1 MFDFINPNNKNILV
15 LPIEVKIREF
25 LPKLYL
31 AFNILRNNK
40 KFNILIGG
48 QRFINQSFIVSN
60 SLWFDKFT
68 YSYKISKSISYLYNS
83 IMMLDEEG
91 PISFHNKLFTKMRY
105 DRYLPKYIKYFIF
118 SGPDD
123 IKKLD
128 KIYSKVTKYIFGIP
142 KLDLLKKKPEII
154 FSREIK
160 KIKKKYSNFYLF
172 VGSATLSNTKKKIK
186 LLERIHNKDDTD
198 KILVDD
204 YYNFFKVN
212 IDNYNC
218 LLDLSLTVARENPS
232 KIIIFRP
239 HPNENIEELKNF
251 IGDMP
256 KNFKI
261 VFNFSVT
268 PWILL
273 SDLYFHSGCSTYLE
287 AVALKK
293 KIITY
298 MPFSTKD
305 HKNFTYSNPFFKKKK
320 DVLNYIGKI
329 NDNKFLCKYNVNK
342 KIYKIA
348 KNLNKNLNF
357 YSELNKFLLNNFSK
371 RINSKFVSYTSK
383 DNSIKNIHI
392 IKKLYY
398 IISLIKNYLLSKA
411 TIYFSFMPLD
421 FYISKNQ
428 KEKKFNKISKHE
440 MISYIK
446 LFNLIYKKKVKINV
460 KKVYNSTFL
469 LYLENN

>member
-15 LPIEVKIREF
+15 LPVEVKIREF

-40 KFNILIGG
+40 KFNIVIGG
-48 QRFINQSFIVSN
+48 QRFINQSFIISN

-91 PISFHNKLFTKMRY
+91 PISLHNKLFTKMRY
-105 DRYLPKYIKYFIF
+105 DRYLPKYIKHFIF
-118 SGPDD
+118 SGSDD

-128 KIYSKVTKYIFGIP
+128 KNYSKVDKYIFGIP
-142 KLDLLKKKPEII
+142 KLDLLKRKPEII

-160 KIKKKYSNFYLF
+160 QIKKKYSNFYLF

-186 LLERIHNKDDTD
+186 LLEKIHNKGDAD
-198 KILVDD
+198 KSLVNN

-212 IDNYNC
+212 VDNYKC
-218 LLDLSLTVARENPS
+218 LLDLSLAVARENPS
-232 KIIIFRP
+232 KIVIFRP
-239 HPNENIEELKNF
+239 HPNENIDELKRY
-251 IGDMP
+251 ITEAP

-261 VFNFSVT
+261 EFNFSVT

-305 HKNFTYSNPFFKKKK
+305 HKNFAYSKPIFKEKKK
-320 DVLNYIGKI
+320 VLNFIIKI
-329 NDNKFLCKYNVNK
+329 NDNHIMNKYNINK
-342 KIYKIA
+342 KIYNIA

-357 YSELNKFLLNNFSK
+357 YTEINKFLLNNFSK
-371 RINSKFVSYTSK
+371 KINSKFIRYT
-383 DNSIKNIHI
+383 DNDKSIKNLYLV
-392 IKKLYY
+392 KKLYY
-398 IISLIKNYLLSKA
+398 IISLMKNFLLSKLS
-411 TIYFSFMPLD
+411 IYFSFIPLD

-428 KEKKFNKISKHE
+428 KEKKFNKISKYE
-440 MISYIK
+440 IISYIR

-469 LYLENN
+469 IYVNNN